1 MRIVLAWE
9 LGANWGHARRLES
22 LARAMT
28 ARGHEVHLVVQDLG
42 AFDARSLRL
51 WQAPV
56 WSGLLRYSATRA
68 LGPPQRYG
76 DLLANLGLQDAQAIA
91 GLLRG
96 WEALIEAI
104 RPDAL
109 VADFAPAALLASRG
123 RLPRLATGT
132 GFTVPPAHL
141 DHFPPFPGATPAPL
155 VSEASLLSLINQALE
170 ALDRPQLSHLTDLAG
185 AEALMPAVFAELDPY
200 RIHRQGPPIS
210 PFLSAPLPALPEACD
225 GIFAYL
231 PGRDLTAAG
240 VDLLCRLGAQV
251 TAVMP
256 GLDPKRRAILA
267 GAGVRLAERALRWD
281 EIARHGAVLCNGG
294 MGTVAQALA
303 TGLPLA
309 VLPAG
314 IEQDLTARAL
324 EASGLSI
331 PPEALTSPEALAQA
345 RPRAR
350 DLSLDFRRRLKNP
363 ALLVT
368 EALEALVNGADC
380 G

>member
-9 LGANWGHARRLES
+9 LGANWGHARRLEA
-22 LARAMT
+22 LARVLT

-76 DLLANLGLQDAQAIA
+76 DLLANLGLQDAQAIT

-96 WEALIEAI
+96 WEALIDAI

-170 ALDRPQLSHLTDLAG
+170 GLNRLIA
-185 AEALMPAVFAELDPY
+185 
-200 RIHRQGPPIS
+200 
-210 PFLSAPLPALPEACD
+210 
-225 GIFAYL
+225 AYE
-231 PGRDLTAAG
+231 
-240 VDLLCRLGAQV
+240 
-251 TAVMP
+251 
-256 GLDPKRRAILA
+256 RADQA
-267 GAGVRLAERALRWD
+267 YVSRLAPQFAQRAFSDYDHLARVREWSVAD
-281 EIARHGAVLCNGG
+281 EA
-294 MGTVAQALA
+294 
-303 TGLPLA
+303 
-309 VLPAG
+309 
-314 IEQDLTARAL
+314 E
-324 EASGLSI
+324 
-331 PPEALTSPEALAQA
+331 
-345 RPRAR
+345 
-350 DLSLDFRRRLKNP
+350 
-363 ALLVT
+363 T
-368 EALEALVNGADC
+368 EDE
-380 G
+380 